1 MVKPMVPTVPTV
13 ILLGREAETAT
24 VGGVDDEQG
33 RHNPCETL
41 RKHEEHEE
49 NGAYAYRTFAEE
61 QAHGAEQLVPVG
73 KVVDVDIG

>member
-13 ILLGREAETAT
+13 RPYSWGERPRPPRWVES
-24 VGGVDDEQG
+24 
-33 RHNPCETL
+33 L

-49 NGAYAYRTFAEE
+49 HGAYAYRTFAEE

-73 KVVDVDIG
+73 KVVDVGIG

>member
-13 ILLGREAETAT
+13 R
-24 VGGVDDEQG
+24 
-33 RHNPCETL
+33 PCETL

-49 NGAYAYRTFAEE
+49 HGAYAYRTFAEE

-73 KVVDVDIG
+73 KVVDVGIG

>member
-13 ILLGREAETAT
+13 RPYSWGERPRPPRWVESMMNR
-24 VGGVDDEQG
+24 DDT
-33 RHNPCETL
+33 TL

-49 NGAYAYRTFAEE
+49 HGAYAYRTFAEE

-73 KVVDVDIG
+73 KVVDVGIG